1 MDQCKQS
8 GWKSIVCDDISRFTA
23 IFFMKSKYQV
33 LQKFKEF
40 EAMATN
46 ATEQKIKNLHKS
58 GVYSSKELNDFL
70 IIKGFSKKR
79 SIIPKTPEHN
89 EIKET
94 MNRIIQDCKRDC
106 KTNAACC

>member
-1 MDQCKQS
+1 
-8 GWKSIVCDDISRFTA
+8 
-23 IFFMKSKYQV
+23 MKNKYQV

-70 IIKGFSKKR
+70 IIKGFSEKR

-89 EIKET
+89 VIKET
-94 MNRIIQDCKRDC
+94 MNRIIQVCRE
-106 KTNAACC
+106 TARPMLHAAKLPNNVF